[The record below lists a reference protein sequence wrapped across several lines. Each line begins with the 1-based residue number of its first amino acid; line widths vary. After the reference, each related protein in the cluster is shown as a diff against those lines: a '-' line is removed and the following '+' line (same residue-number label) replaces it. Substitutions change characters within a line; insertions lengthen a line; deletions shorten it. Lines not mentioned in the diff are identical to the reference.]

1 MGVLQQQLPSSV
13 PFCIWQGWCG
23 AWGGVLPAPHC
34 CFQITAHS
42 FTNPTPLKHMADT
55 VPFASPP
62 RGSHFPGQVSPVP
75 SEPLA
80 PGWLPV
86 PSSLLLHFWGFPH
99 PGPSS
104 SSSSLLAGI
113 SFLHPPHPPTPLV
126 ESFLVLVTFKVLP
139 SGICPTVCPLLSIFP
154 AHWNVAPSAGL
165 GPHRFLC
172 PAAALCVFPSP
183 IRNLISSSVPSWLYC
198 FPFPLSSRRTSRIG

>member
-13 PFCIWQGWCG
+13 TFCIWQGWFG

-34 CFQITAHS
+34 CFQITALS
-42 FTNPTPLKHMADT
+42 FTNPSSFEAHGRHCTLCQPSLRQ
-55 VPFASPP
+55 PFPRASLSSSLGASST
-62 RGSHFPGQVSPVP
+62 R
-75 SEPLA
+75 LA
-80 PGWLPV
+80 ACL
-86 PSSLLLHFWGFPH
+86 SSLLLHFWGFPH

-139 SGICPTVCPLLSIFP
+139 SGICPTVCPLLSIFA